1 MSLISAIL
9 QRVCA
14 LILVILPDKIL
25 KTDWDVAGGGAQV
38 VAGAER
44 AEDFIPMNRWLRT
57 VDLPGRIAFMS
68 LPRSR
73 GRYRRTGHE
82 EGAREPLRFY
92 QQIKDN
98 EDLAMLVIPRKF
110 VEVMNT
116 WLVIKRLP
124 RVVRL
129 SANKRCV
136 FWVQVQNFEGHMVLG
151 RGWNYF
157 CRRHRIVPGDL
168 VVVRISGLGLKV
180 QIYNHDSS
188 VMCRFRCSRHNC
200 VGNIEQAM

>member
-1 MSLISAIL
+1 M
-9 QRVCA
+9 
-14 LILVILPDKIL
+14 
-25 KTDWDVAGGGAQV
+25 
-38 VAGAER
+38 VAGAEGV
-44 AEDFIPMNRWLRT
+44 EDLIPTDRCLKR
-57 VDLPGRIAFMS
+57 VDLPGRKAFMS

-73 GRYRRTGHE
+73 GRSPRTGHE

-129 SANKRCV
+129 SANKQCV

-168 VVVRISGLGLKV
+168 VVVLISGLGLKV

-200 VGNIEQAM
+200 VGDIEHAM

>member
-1 MSLISAIL
+1 M
-9 QRVCA
+9 
-14 LILVILPDKIL
+14 
-25 KTDWDVAGGGAQV
+25 
-38 VAGAER
+38 
-44 AEDFIPMNRWLRT
+44 
-57 VDLPGRIAFMS
+57 DLPGRIAFMS

-73 GRYRRTGHE
+73 GRSPRQGHE
-82 EGAREPLRFY
+82 EGAQEPLRFY

-98 EDLAMLVIPRKF
+98 EDLAMLVVPRKF

-129 SANKRCV
+129 SANKRCM

-157 CRRHRIVPGDL
+157 CRRHQIVPDDL
-168 VVVRISGLGLKV
+168 VIVRISGLRLKV

-188 VMCRFRCSRHNC
+188 VMCRFHCSRNNC
-200 VGNIEQAM
+200 VGNIDQAM